1 MKKQILSI
9 IMAGCLLLSMTACSS
24 DKKNTKSASEQTTAD
39 TSTSTTS
46 PQEYSKTDFVMSTV
60 LSEKIYGTKDVTQ
73 DIKEELDKLEK
84 EQLSWREDSSVVS
97 KINADAQKGTKTK
110 LDSDMTSWVEDSL
123 ELARRSNGAF
133 DPTIGRLTRLWNI
146 EGDNPKVPS
155 KQEVKNTLKDT
166 GYTKI
171 HLEKVETQNTAT
183 TKKNVDKDNLG
194 VSDDIANKYGKT
206 DIVNIALFG
215 VDTRDKDSFSG
226 RSDSIM
232 IVSIDKAKNDVKL
245 ISVLRDSYV
254 AIDGHGNQKITHAY
268 AYGGA
273 ELAIKTLN
281 QNFNMNITDYATINF
296 YKLAEAIDILGGIDI
311 DITEDERLEL
321 NNIGDDDNPNFQYV
335 EKSGMVHLT
344 GEQASVYSRI
354 RKRDSDN
361 ARVDRQKKVIECLI
375 DKARNIS
382 PTKYADLV
390 KAGMALCETSMSVSE
405 VLSFAPMLSNDITIE
420 TMVVP
425 GDEDNAVGG
434 IYDGAWVWRYD
445 LAAAADR
452 MHLFIYGEVPE
463 TTASSKKKQES
474 QTTTKSSKSSSSAT
488 KSSGSSN
495 GGSKSKSSATTSA
508 KHSGGNNKSET
519 TTKPQTTA
527 EATVNR
533 ETTKE
538 HTTAE
543 PKTTASSDET
553 KSAA

>member
-1 MKKQILSI
+1 
-9 IMAGCLLLSMTACSS
+9 
-24 DKKNTKSASEQTTAD
+24 
-39 TSTSTTS
+39 
-46 PQEYSKTDFVMSTV
+46 
-60 LSEKIYGTKDVTQ
+60 
-73 DIKEELDKLEK
+73 
-84 EQLSWREDSSVVS
+84 
-97 KINADAQKGTKTK
+97 
-110 LDSDMTSWVEDSL
+110 
-123 ELARRSNGAF
+123 
-133 DPTIGRLTRLWNI
+133 
-146 EGDNPKVPS
+146 
-155 KQEVKNTLKDT
+155 
-166 GYTKI
+166 
-171 HLEKVETQNTAT
+171 
-183 TKKNVDKDNLG
+183 
-194 VSDDIANKYGKT
+194 
-206 DIVNIALFG
+206 
-215 VDTRDKDSFSG
+215 
-226 RSDSIM
+226 M

-245 ISVLRDSYV
+245 ISVLRDSCV

-296 YKLAEAIDILGGIDI
+296 YKLAEAIDILGGVDI

-390 KAGMALCETSMSVSE
+390 KAGMALCETSMSVPE

-495 GGSKSKSSATTSA
+495 GGSKGKSSATTSA

>member
-1 MKKQILSI
+1 M
-9 IMAGCLLLSMTACSS
+9 
-24 DKKNTKSASEQTTAD
+24 
-39 TSTSTTS
+39 
-46 PQEYSKTDFVMSTV
+46 P
-60 LSEKIYGTKDVTQ
+60 
-73 DIKEELDKLEK
+73 
-84 EQLSWREDSSVVS
+84 
-97 KINADAQKGTKTK
+97 
-110 LDSDMTSWVEDSL
+110 
-123 ELARRSNGAF
+123 
-133 DPTIGRLTRLWNI
+133 
-146 EGDNPKVPS
+146 
-155 KQEVKNTLKDT
+155 
-166 GYTKI
+166 
-171 HLEKVETQNTAT
+171 
-183 TKKNVDKDNLG
+183 
-194 VSDDIANKYGKT
+194 
-206 DIVNIALFG
+206 
-215 VDTRDKDSFSG
+215 
-226 RSDSIM
+226 
-232 IVSIDKAKNDVKL
+232 
-245 ISVLRDSYV
+245 
-254 AIDGHGNQKITHAY
+254 
-268 AYGGA
+268 
-273 ELAIKTLN
+273 
-281 QNFNMNITDYATINF
+281 
-296 YKLAEAIDILGGIDI
+296 
-311 DITEDERLEL
+311 
-321 NNIGDDDNPNFQYV
+321 
-335 EKSGMVHLT
+335 
-344 GEQASVYSRI
+344 
-354 RKRDSDN
+354 
-361 ARVDRQKKVIECLI
+361 I

-390 KAGMALCETSMSVSE
+390 KAGMALCETSMSVPE

-527 EATVNR
+527 EATKNS

>member
-1 MKKQILSI
+1 MKKEDKDIEIHFENGHVPRRQNQNSNISNTAARGMRRKKKSKDAKEPGKLKRRWKNLKKWQRVVI
-9 IMAGCLLLSMTACSS
+9 IVVAVILLLA
-24 DKKNTKSASEQTTAD
+24 A
-39 TSTSTTS
+39 
-46 PQEYSKTDFVMSTV
+46 
-60 LSEKIYGTKDVTQ
+60 
-73 DIKEELDKLEK
+73 
-84 EQLSWREDSSVVS
+84 VS
-97 KINADAQKGTKTK
+97 CALVFG
-110 LDSDMTSWVEDSL
+110 MW
-123 ELARRSNGAF
+123 GGF
-133 DPTIGRLTRLWNI
+133 
-146 EGDNPKVPS
+146 
-155 KQEVKNTLKDT
+155 
-166 GYTKI
+166 
-171 HLEKVETQNTAT
+171 
-183 TKKNVDKDNLG
+183 KKNVDKDNLG

-245 ISVLRDSYV
+245 ISVLRDSCV
-254 AIDGHGNQKITHAY
+254 AIDGHGNQKITH
-268 AYGGA
+268 GGA

-296 YKLAEAIDILGGIDI
+296 YKLAEAIDILGGVDI

-375 DKARNIS
+375 DKAKNIS

-390 KAGMALCETSMSVSE
+390 KAGMALCETSMSVPE

-463 TTASSKKKQES
+463 PTESSKKKQES

-527 EATVNR
+527 EATKNS

-543 PKTTASSDET
+543 PKTTAPSDET

>member
-1 MKKQILSI
+1 MKKEDRDIEIHFENGHVPRRQNQNSNISNTAARGMRGKKKSKDAKEPGKLKRKWKNLKKWQRVVI
-9 IMAGCLLLSMTACSS
+9 IVVAVILLLA
-24 DKKNTKSASEQTTAD
+24 A
-39 TSTSTTS
+39 
-46 PQEYSKTDFVMSTV
+46 
-60 LSEKIYGTKDVTQ
+60 
-73 DIKEELDKLEK
+73 
-84 EQLSWREDSSVVS
+84 VS
-97 KINADAQKGTKTK
+97 CALVFG
-110 LDSDMTSWVEDSL
+110 MW
-123 ELARRSNGAF
+123 GGF
-133 DPTIGRLTRLWNI
+133 
-146 EGDNPKVPS
+146 
-155 KQEVKNTLKDT
+155 
-166 GYTKI
+166 
-171 HLEKVETQNTAT
+171 
-183 TKKNVDKDNLG
+183 KKNVDKDNLG

-245 ISVLRDSYV
+245 ISVLRDSCV
-254 AIDGHGNQKITHAY
+254 AIDGHGNQKITHAH

-296 YKLAEAIDILGGIDI
+296 YKLAEAIDILGGVDI

-390 KAGMALCETSMSVSE
+390 KAGMALCETSMSVPE

-434 IYDGAWVWRYD
+434 IYEGAWVWRYD

-527 EATVNR
+527 EATKNS

-543 PKTTASSDET
+543 TKTTASSDET

>member
-1 MKKQILSI
+1 MKKEDKDIEIHFENGHVPRRQNQNSNISNTAARGMRGKKKSKDAKEPGKLKRKWKNLKKWQRVVI
-9 IMAGCLLLSMTACSS
+9 IVVAVILLLA
-24 DKKNTKSASEQTTAD
+24 A
-39 TSTSTTS
+39 
-46 PQEYSKTDFVMSTV
+46 
-60 LSEKIYGTKDVTQ
+60 
-73 DIKEELDKLEK
+73 
-84 EQLSWREDSSVVS
+84 VS
-97 KINADAQKGTKTK
+97 CALVFG
-110 LDSDMTSWVEDSL
+110 MW
-123 ELARRSNGAF
+123 GGF
-133 DPTIGRLTRLWNI
+133 
-146 EGDNPKVPS
+146 
-155 KQEVKNTLKDT
+155 
-166 GYTKI
+166 
-171 HLEKVETQNTAT
+171 
-183 TKKNVDKDNLG
+183 KKNVDKDNLG

-245 ISVLRDSYV
+245 ISVLRDSCV

-296 YKLAEAIDILGGIDI
+296 YKLAEAIDILGGVDI

-390 KAGMALCETSMSVSE
+390 KAGMALCETSMSVPE

-434 IYDGAWVWRYD
+434 IYEGAWVWRYE
-445 LAAAADR
+445 LAAECTCS
-452 MHLFIYGEVPE
+452 F
-463 TTASSKKKQES
+463 TAKFRKQLRR
-474 QTTTKSSKSSSSAT
+474 QRK
-488 KSSGSSN
+488 
-495 GGSKSKSSATTSA
+495 
-508 KHSGGNNKSET
+508 NKSRRQQPRVRNPLRPQQRAAALQT
-519 TTKPQTTA
+519 AVQKAKVPPRHRLSTAAAIINPKPRQ
-527 EATVNR
+527 NR
-533 ETTKE
+533 RQPPRQ
-538 HTTAE
+538 
-543 PKTTASSDET
+543 PKTAKLPKSTLRLKPRQRHRPT
-553 KSAA
+553 KLSRRRDKFKQYIF

>member
-1 MKKQILSI
+1 MEKPEKWQRVVI
-9 IMAGCLLLSMTACSS
+9 IVVAVILLLA
-24 DKKNTKSASEQTTAD
+24 A
-39 TSTSTTS
+39 
-46 PQEYSKTDFVMSTV
+46 
-60 LSEKIYGTKDVTQ
+60 
-73 DIKEELDKLEK
+73 
-84 EQLSWREDSSVVS
+84 VS
-97 KINADAQKGTKTK
+97 CALVFG
-110 LDSDMTSWVEDSL
+110 MW
-123 ELARRSNGAF
+123 GGF
-133 DPTIGRLTRLWNI
+133 
-146 EGDNPKVPS
+146 
-155 KQEVKNTLKDT
+155 
-166 GYTKI
+166 
-171 HLEKVETQNTAT
+171 
-183 TKKNVDKDNLG
+183 KKNVDKDNLG

-245 ISVLRDSYV
+245 ISVLRDSCV

-296 YKLAEAIDILGGIDI
+296 YKLAEAIDILGGVDI

-390 KAGMALCETSMSVSE
+390 KAGMALCETSMSVPE

-463 TTASSKKKQES
+463 TTASSKK
-474 QTTTKSSKSSSSAT
+474 
-488 KSSGSSN
+488 
-495 GGSKSKSSATTSA
+495 
-508 KHSGGNNKSET
+508 NKSRRQQPRVQNPLRPQQRAAALQT
-519 TTKPQTTA
+519 AVQKAKVPPRHRLSTAAAIINPKPRQ
-527 EATVNR
+527 NR
-533 ETTKE
+533 RQPPRQ
-538 HTTAE
+538 
-543 PKTTASSDET
+543 PKTAKLPKSTLRLKQRQRHRPT
-553 KSAA
+553 KLSRRRDKFRQYIF

>member
-1 MKKQILSI
+1 MKKEDKDIEIHFENGHVPRRQNQNSNISNTAARGMRGKKKSKDAKEPGKLKRKWKNLKKWQRVVI
-9 IMAGCLLLSMTACSS
+9 IVVAVILLLA
-24 DKKNTKSASEQTTAD
+24 A
-39 TSTSTTS
+39 
-46 PQEYSKTDFVMSTV
+46 
-60 LSEKIYGTKDVTQ
+60 
-73 DIKEELDKLEK
+73 
-84 EQLSWREDSSVVS
+84 VS
-97 KINADAQKGTKTK
+97 CALVFG
-110 LDSDMTSWVEDSL
+110 MW
-123 ELARRSNGAF
+123 GGF
-133 DPTIGRLTRLWNI
+133 
-146 EGDNPKVPS
+146 
-155 KQEVKNTLKDT
+155 
-166 GYTKI
+166 
-171 HLEKVETQNTAT
+171 
-183 TKKNVDKDNLG
+183 KKNVDKDNLG

-245 ISVLRDSYV
+245 ISVLRDSCV
-254 AIDGHGNQKITHAY
+254 AIDGHSNQKITHAY

-296 YKLAEAIDILGGIDI
+296 YKLAEAIDILGGVDI

-390 KAGMALCETSMSVSE
+390 KAGMALCETSMSVPE

-527 EATVNR
+527 EATKNS

-543 PKTTASSDET
+543 PKTTAPSDET